1 MVRVGRR
8 TCTQLLFNCISL
20 TLGHFFFILNYTY
33 HSDLNYR
40 IDESMPTEKV
50 LHLAERNA
58 LGDLLHLDQ
67 LNIERKAGRVFQ
79 EFDEGP
85 IQFPPTYKYQPGTD
99 VYDTRPEK
107 KIRAPAWCDRIL
119 WRTADDASQVHLF
132 SYNRSEKPNC
142 SDHKAVYSTMQ
153 ITVKDVI
160 PQKREAIHD
169 ELMKLLDRF
178 ENQSSPKIGL
188 DKISVNF
195 GSVRFEECI
204 TIPIQITN
212 TGSVVAQYRFVPK
225 PDEVGICKP
234 WLQVSP
240 MFGMII
246 PGEQPLNINISI
258 TVGKEIAQSLNS
270 GRELLEDILILRLE
284 NGRDYYLTVHAEY
297 ARSCFGM
304 SLDELVLYNEA
315 IRTVPVDPIERAK
328 KVESMQNAGGTAL
341 CVPKELWR
349 ILDAIY
355 EKGLVA
361 PQLFVEPGRPD
372 EVQQIRESLDTG
384 GPFQQQYSIHSYTD
398 VLISFLASLA
408 TPVIPPLLAPAME
421 IDEQNIQMFARRLL
435 EELPPIHYNVF
446 VYIISFFREVLNVSD
461 QNLLTSTKVARIATS
476 CLMSIGISDN
486 DNSNTAVQKRTAMT
500 LILVHLLETSSI

>member
-1 MVRVGRR
+1 M
-8 TCTQLLFNCISL
+8 Q
-20 TLGHFFFILNYTY
+20 
-33 HSDLNYR
+33 
-40 IDESMPTEKV
+40 TEKV
-50 LHLAERNA
+50 IQLAERNVI
-58 LGDLLHLDQ
+58 GELLHLDQ

-79 EFDEGP
+79 DFEEGP

-132 SYNRSEKPNC
+132 SYNRSERPNC

-160 PQKREAIHD
+160 PQKREAVYE

-188 DKISVNF
+188 DKVAINF
-195 GSVRFEECI
+195 GSVRYEESI

-212 TGSVVAQYRFVPK
+212 TGSVLAQYRFVPK

-246 PGEQPLNINISI
+246 PGEQPLNVNITV
-258 TVGKEIAQSLNS
+258 TVGKDIARSLNS

-284 NGRDYYLTVHAEY
+284 NGRDYYITIHAEY

-304 SLDELVLYNEA
+304 ALDELILYTDA
-315 IRTVPVDPIERAK
+315 IRTIPVDPIERAK

-349 ILDAIY
+349 MLDAIY
-355 EKGLVA
+355 EKGLST
-361 PQLFVEPGRPD
+361 PHLFVETGIP
-372 EVQQIRESLDTG
+372 EEIQQIRESLDTG
-384 GPFQQQYSIHSYTD
+384 GQFQQQFSIHSYAE
-398 VLISFLASLA
+398 VLTTFLASLA
-408 TPVIPPLLAPAME
+408 TPVIPPQLAPAME
-421 IDEQNIQMFARRLL
+421 IDEQNIQMCARRLL

-446 VYIISFFREVLNVSD
+446 VYMISFFREVLSVND
-461 QNLLTSTKVARIATS
+461 RNLLTSTKVARIATS
-476 CLMSIGISDN
+476 CLLSIGSSDN
-486 DNSNTAVQKRTAMT
+486 DNSNAAVQKRTAMT